1 MEAKERWNKNAA
13 LYDIWNKPMELMGGR
28 AWRKMLFS
36 ELPEGNILE
45 IGVGTGVNIEYYP
58 RVNRT
63 YTGIDI
69 SPAMLSRARK
79 RADKLGVQVDLKVM
93 DAEYMDFPS
102 DTFDAVI
109 ATCVFCSVPDP
120 VQGLREVRRVLKDNG
135 TALFL
140 EHMRPEGKLL
150 GKVFDMANRLSVPMM
165 GVNVNRRTV
174 ENIKDTGFEIIEE
187 RLLFRDIFRFI
198 KARPLP
204 R

>member
-13 LYDIWNKPMELMGGR
+13 LYDIWNKPMEVMGGR
-28 AWRKMLFS
+28 TWRKMLFS
-36 ELPEGNILE
+36 ELPEGKILE
-45 IGVGTGVNIEYYP
+45 IGVGTGMNIEYYP
-58 RVNRT
+58 RGNRT

-93 DAEYMDFPS
+93 DAEHMGFPS
-102 DTFDAVI
+102 GIFDAVI

-120 VQGLREVRRVLKDNG
+120 IQGLREARRVLKDNS

-150 GKVFDMANRLSVPMM
+150 GKVFDVANRLSVPMM

-174 ENIKDTGFEIIEE
+174 KNIKAAGFEIIEE
-187 RLLFRDIFRFI
+187 RMLFRDIFRFI
-198 KARPLP
+198 KARPLS
-204 R
+204 